1 MQAVDPAE
9 EYFPEAHQE
18 QDLVQFALDVKRSE
32 WAYFANG
39 VGEGKHAVKYFA
51 RTRLTFGRCKV
62 CTAQRRSYCRL
73 RPQPHCI
80 CLVSTTG
87 N

>member
-39 VGEGKHAVKYFA
+39 VGEGKHAVNILRARDLLSAVVRCVLPSGAAIAGSARSPIVFA
-51 RTRLTFGRCKV
+51 W
-62 CTAQRRSYCRL
+62 
-73 RPQPHCI
+73 
-80 CLVSTTG
+80 
-87 N
+87 